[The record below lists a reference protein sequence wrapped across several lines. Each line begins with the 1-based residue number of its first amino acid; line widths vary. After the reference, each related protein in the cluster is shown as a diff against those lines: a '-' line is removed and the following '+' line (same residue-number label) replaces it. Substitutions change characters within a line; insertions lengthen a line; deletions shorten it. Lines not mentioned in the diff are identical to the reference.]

1 MSRSTWDHVTTGD
14 SERREPYSTYM
25 EVEATIATWAYI
37 LGTSATVSF
46 HHLLGY
52 SPSLKL
58 EFSVCSYFLSPINI
72 TSALS

>member
-1 MSRSTWDHVTTGD
+1 
-14 SERREPYSTYM
+14 M